1 MNDYISWGQE
11 YLDEAERIK
20 RRLLVI
26 RAERDYD
33 IAGEQAQRVQ
43 MLLHH
48 VFGVSCNRPCA
59 AKARKEG
66 GFVSGYKPPF
76 RRCTAGEA
84 TQPHRRRDKQK

>member
-43 MLLHH
+43 MLYTMYLE
-48 VFGVSCNRPCA
+48 CL
-59 AKARKEG
+59 
-66 GFVSGYKPPF
+66 
-76 RRCTAGEA
+76 
-84 TQPHRRRDKQK
+84 

>member
-43 MLLHH
+43 MLYTMYLESLVTGHALQKR
-48 VFGVSCNRPCA
+48 GRRAVS
-59 AKARKEG
+59 
-66 GFVSGYKPPF
+66 
-76 RRCTAGEA
+76 
-84 TQPHRRRDKQK
+84 

>member
-43 MLLHH
+43 MLYTMYLECRHT
-48 VFGVSCNRPCA
+48 GQLLA
-59 AKARKEG
+59 AHPAALREIQEENALGKTTEL
-66 GFVSGYKPPF
+66 
-76 RRCTAGEA
+76 
-84 TQPHRRRDKQK
+84 

>member
-1 MNDYISWGQE
+1 MMRTDEHMFYFETKGSRLQVNDYISWGQE

-43 MLLHH
+43 MLYTMYLECLVTGHALQKR
-48 VFGVSCNRPCA
+48 GRRAVS
-59 AKARKEG
+59 
-66 GFVSGYKPPF
+66 
-76 RRCTAGEA
+76 
-84 TQPHRRRDKQK
+84 

>member
-1 MNDYISWGQE
+1 MNDYSSWGQE

-43 MLLHH
+43 MLYTMYLECLVTGH
-48 VFGVSCNRPCA
+48 A
-59 AKARKEG
+59 LQKASARLSHALQYSALGMRAEQ
-66 GFVSGYKPPF
+66 S
-76 RRCTAGEA
+76 
-84 TQPHRRRDKQK
+84 RDR

>member
-1 MNDYISWGQE
+1 MMRADEHMFYFETKGSGLQVNDYISWGQE

-43 MLLHH
+43 MLYTMYLECLVTGHALQKR
-48 VFGVSCNRPCA
+48 GRRAVS
-59 AKARKEG
+59 
-66 GFVSGYKPPF
+66 
-76 RRCTAGEA
+76 
-84 TQPHRRRDKQK
+84 

>member
-1 MNDYISWGQE
+1 MNDYISWGPE

-43 MLLHH
+43 MLYTMYLECLVTGHALQKR
-48 VFGVSCNRPCA
+48 GRRAVS
-59 AKARKEG
+59 
-66 GFVSGYKPPF
+66 
-76 RRCTAGEA
+76 
-84 TQPHRRRDKQK
+84 

>member
-43 MLLHH
+43 MLYTMYLECLVTGHALQKR
-48 VFGVSCNRPCA
+48 GRRAAVSYTHLTLPT
-59 AKARKEG
+59 KA
-66 GFVSGYKPPF
+66 
-76 RRCTAGEA
+76 
-84 TQPHRRRDKQK
+84 

>member
-33 IAGEQAQRVQ
+33 IAGEQASVCRC
-43 MLLHH
+43 
-48 VFGVSCNRPCA
+48 FTPCIWSA
-59 AKARKEG
+59 L
-66 GFVSGYKPPF
+66 
-76 RRCTAGEA
+76 
-84 TQPHRRRDKQK
+84 

>member
-1 MNDYISWGQE
+1 MNDYVSWGQE

-43 MLLHH
+43 MLYTCIW
-48 VFGVSCNRPCA
+48 SA
-59 AKARKEG
+59 W
-66 GFVSGYKPPF
+66 
-76 RRCTAGEA
+76 
-84 TQPHRRRDKQK
+84 

>member
-33 IAGEQAQRVQ
+33 IAGEQARRVQ
-43 MLLHH
+43 MLYTMYLECLVTGH
-48 VFGVSCNRPCA
+48 VLQKRGRRAVS
-59 AKARKEG
+59 
-66 GFVSGYKPPF
+66 
-76 RRCTAGEA
+76 
-84 TQPHRRRDKQK
+84 

>member
-1 MNDYISWGQE
+1 MMRTDEHMFYFETKGSCLQVNDYISWGQE

-43 MLLHH
+43 MLYTMYLECLVTGHALQKR
-48 VFGVSCNRPCA
+48 GRRAVS
-59 AKARKEG
+59 
-66 GFVSGYKPPF
+66 
-76 RRCTAGEA
+76 
-84 TQPHRRRDKQK
+84 